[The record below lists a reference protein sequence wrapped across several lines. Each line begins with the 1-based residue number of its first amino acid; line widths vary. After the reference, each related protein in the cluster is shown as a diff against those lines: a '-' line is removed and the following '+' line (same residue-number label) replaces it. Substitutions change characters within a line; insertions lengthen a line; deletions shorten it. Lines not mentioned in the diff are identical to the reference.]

1 MSHRLK
7 PQSQSRVLWIALSLI
22 LTTAVI
28 ALLLSPR
35 QPRYQG
41 KALSQYLMA
50 FSNDGYQISSQPPY
64 GPIGVFSPSAE
75 RTEAW
80 EALGHFGDEVIPVF
94 VKLASARD
102 STLSRS
108 LRWLATKVPRLNLQ
122 FPTAGEKRS
131 QAVSAFIRLGS
142 RGAPAVPQLLP
153 LLEDQSTARAAIFS
167 LAFIEPEGDA
177 HVLALTDVL
186 WRFDQSVLKIDAM
199 AALATVGRRA
209 SRAAPV
215 LTDCLKS
222 TNDQVSAMAA
232 VALSRIGEKTP
243 EAAALIAGR
252 LSSASR
258 ARGYVAPPLEM
269 YLWALGE
276 FGPLANNA
284 LPIIAGFTNN
294 ASGRVREIAEAA
306 IRRIEGAVE
315 PNAPP

>member
-1 MSHRLK
+1 M
-7 PQSQSRVLWIALSLI
+7 
-22 LTTAVI
+22 
-28 ALLLSPR
+28 
-35 QPRYQG
+35 
-41 KALSQYLMA
+41 
-50 FSNDGYQISSQPPY
+50 F
-64 GPIGVFSPSAE
+64 
-75 RTEAW
+75 
-80 EALGHFGDEVIPVF
+80 
-94 VKLASARD
+94 
-102 STLSRS
+102 
-108 LRWLATKVPRLNLQ
+108 
-122 FPTAGEKRS
+122 
-131 QAVSAFIRLGS
+131 
-142 RGAPAVPQLLP
+142 
-153 LLEDQSTARAAIFS
+153 
-167 LAFIEPEGDA
+167 
-177 HVLALTDVL
+177 ALTNVL

-215 LTDCLKS
+215 LRDCLKS

-276 FGPLANNA
+276 FGPLANDA

-294 ASGRVREIAEAA
+294 ASGTVRELAEAA